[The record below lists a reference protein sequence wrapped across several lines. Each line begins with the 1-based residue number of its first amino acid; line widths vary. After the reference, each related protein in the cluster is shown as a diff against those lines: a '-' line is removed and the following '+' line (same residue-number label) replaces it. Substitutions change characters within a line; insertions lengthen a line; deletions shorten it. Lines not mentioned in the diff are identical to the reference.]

1 MTIFE
6 ALRQDHE
13 IQRKLLDDL
22 TDTTGDSA
30 RREDLFRRAKAALQN
45 HAAAEERYFY
55 VPLMEHDLTQEMARH
70 SIAEHQE
77 IDELVEKL
85 DRTKFSSPAWL
96 DAARELYHL
105 VTHHLDEEEHEVF
118 QQAGRV
124 LDDEEKQRLAGG
136 YRREMEAAE
145 E

>member
-6 ALRQDHE
+6 ALRQDHD
-13 IQRKLLDDL
+13 IQRKLLGEL

-30 RREDLFRRAKAALQN
+30 WRENLFQRAKAALLD
-45 HAAAEERYFY
+45 HAAAEERHFY
-55 VPLMEHDLTQEMARH
+55 VPLMEHDLTQDMARH

-85 DRTKFSSPAWL
+85 DHTDFSSPAWL
-96 DAARELYHL
+96 DAARELHHL

-124 LDDEEKQRLAGG
+124 LDNEQKQDLAGG
-136 YRREMEAAE
+136 YRREMEADE

>member
-1 MTIFE
+1 MTIFD

-13 IQRKLLDDL
+13 TQRSLLRDL

-30 RREDLFRRAKAALQN
+30 ARQDLFSRAKKALQD
-45 HAAAEERYFY
+45 HAAAEERCFY
-55 VPLMEHDLTQEMARH
+55 APLMEHDLTQEKARH

-77 IDELVEKL
+77 IDELIGKL

-96 DAARELYHL
+96 DAARELHHL

-124 LDDEEKQRLAGG
+124 LTETQKQDLGTD
-136 YRREMEAAE
+136 YRREMDAGG
-145 E
+145 